1 MYDSFSFLPPPPPNY
16 HMVQQCAIL
25 KLITRPSTDGARKL
39 CTVTSN
45 LAGVQDHEMVMKR
58 KARRFFF
65 KGKKFYLCTF
75 EVRAIV
81 APADIRFELW
91 FAGNRF
97 SKNHESIKIAW
108 NANGVKG

>member
-1 MYDSFSFLPPPPPNY
+1 MTCF
-16 HMVQQCAIL
+16 I
-25 KLITRPSTDGARKL
+25 DGARQL

-58 KARRFFF
+58 QAKRFLL

-97 SKNHESIKIAW
+97 SKNHESVKITW
-108 NANGVKG
+108 DTNGVKG